1 MLSGLGYDK
10 ASYAAIVKGLGLAA
24 LLIGGFAGG
33 AVARALSLTTA
44 LWLGAILQM
53 LSNLA
58 FVWLWYQPPSAW
70 ALAVAMVLEN
80 FTGAIGTVIFV
91 AYLSAL
97 CRSPLHTAT
106 QYALLTALASAGRT
120 VFASGTGFV
129 VDAIGW
135 PAFFIA
141 TTAAAL
147 PSLALLAWLQR
158 RGHFAPLDAA
168 RNESK

>member
-1 MLSGLGYDK
+1 MDRSGLALAK
-10 ASYAAIVKGLGLAA
+10 AAA
-24 LLIGGFAGG
+24 LDHGRLARLET
-33 AVARALSLTTA
+33 AVATP
-44 LWLGAILQM
+44 LQ
-53 LSNLA
+53 N
-58 FVWLWYQPPSAW
+58 PSALT
-70 ALAVAMVLEN
+70 AARIV
-80 FTGAIGTVIFV
+80 
-91 AYLSAL
+91 SAL